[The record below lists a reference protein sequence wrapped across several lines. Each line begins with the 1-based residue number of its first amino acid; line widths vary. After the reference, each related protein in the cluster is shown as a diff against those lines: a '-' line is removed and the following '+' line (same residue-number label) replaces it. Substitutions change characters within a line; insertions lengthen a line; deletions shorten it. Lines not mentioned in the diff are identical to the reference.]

1 MHDQCSRGVQG
12 QDILAEEI
20 VSSKKSELERLDFVL
35 KRYFYTFSH
44 LRKFLMKFDNFND
57 REKGLK
63 EHISR
68 ERAKR
73 GMILEAREIM
83 TDCYALQ
90 YLYENHR

>member
-1 MHDQCSRGVQG
+1 
-12 QDILAEEI
+12 
-20 VSSKKSELERLDFVL
+20 
-35 KRYFYTFSH
+35 
-44 LRKFLMKFDNFND
+44 MKFDNFND